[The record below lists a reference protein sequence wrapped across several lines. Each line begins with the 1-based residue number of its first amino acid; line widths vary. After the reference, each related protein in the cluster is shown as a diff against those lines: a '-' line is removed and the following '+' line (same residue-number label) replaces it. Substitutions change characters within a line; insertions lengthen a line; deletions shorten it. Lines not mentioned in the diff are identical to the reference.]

1 MAQAVCR
8 VARGTGTLF
17 IALTSIGSNA
27 VLLLYKRFP
36 HGAVLKRA
44 SMFERNPN
52 VSNSMFVVPKT
63 IIIGI

>member
-17 IALTSIGSNA
+17 IALIGSEA

-63 IIIGI
+63 IIIVI